1 MGTRVAH
8 ITSAVLSG
16 IAAGRSMRV
25 RSAGCAGAWP
35 CIWLELAGFASLA
48 VSCARGILVLACFAR
63 CAQAASWPRISSITY
78 AVCYGCLSW
87 RRGCL
92 LHGTQAALAT
102 LALYFA
108 AGNSLH
114 MVALSPSYPDVQI
127 QLPKAGLP
135 AGDVEFEGHD
145 VHVQELRPSEYVPLA
160 HALQGAGPTS
170 ILYMPLAH
178 ASHASPLGPENPW
191 LH

>member
-1 MGTRVAH
+1 MDAFPG
-8 ITSAVLSG
+8 
-16 IAAGRSMRV
+16 
-25 RSAGCAGAWP
+25 GAD
-35 CIWLELAGFASLA
+35 
-48 VSCARGILVLACFAR
+48 
-63 CAQAASWPRISSITY
+63 
-78 AVCYGCLSW
+78 VCCG
-87 RRGCL
+87 
-92 LHGTQAALAT
+92 HGTQAALAT

-114 MVALSPSYPDVQI
+114 MVALSPSYPDVQT
-127 QLPKAGLP
+127 QLPKAELP

-178 ASHASPLGPENPW
+178 ASHASPLGPEKPL